1 MHMPT
6 SVFWR
11 GAALPSMVDRRLDV
25 QKEND
30 VSAATRP
37 ILPTPA
43 LASERLALLSRLTDG
58 LPPADLYWISAWTA
72 ALAAQA
78 ARVAL
83 PASAPTEAVNA
94 AAGGRLTV
102 IYGSQ
107 TGNSRRVAERLAE
120 RAMAAGLDVRLLR
133 TGVYP
138 LRELVQERHLA
149 LVISSQGDGDPPDDA
164 IGFVEFLTG
173 KRAPK
178 LPQLKFSV
186 MGLGDSSYPQY
197 CAVSR
202 RLDARFAEL
211 GAQRFAALG
220 EADVDF
226 EAASTSWSDGVLEKA
241 RETLGA
247 LPAPAGNMRAVALH
261 AVDSALHSREKPF
274 AAEVLDNQRIVSRD
288 SAREVRHLELSLQG
302 SGLRYEPGDALGVW
316 PRNPS
321 ALVDDYLRLLRLDG
335 EQEVAHDGRRLP
347 LSRWLAQERELTR
360 LSRPLLAAH
369 AAASGD
375 AQLARVLEP
384 EQREALA
391 RLLDTHQPIDLL
403 RRHPVDWNAEQLVAA
418 LRPLTPRLYSIASSP
433 KAVGEDEVHL
443 TVAVVGYH
451 AHGSG
456 HLGAAS
462 SFLAAAGDD
471 VRVPVFV
478 EPNERFRLPADHGR
492 DIVMIGP
499 GTGVAPFRAF
509 VQERQSVGA
518 TGRNWLFFGN
528 RHFAQDFLYQT
539 EWQQALKDGALHR
552 LDLAFSRD
560 LAASSG
566 PHTDV
571 RDFARDSHK
580 VYVQHRIR
588 EHGRELYAWLRDG
601 AHLYVCGDATHMA
614 KDVHEALVDVAVAHG
629 GLSAEDA
636 RAWLAELLQE
646 GRYARDVY

>member
-1 MHMPT
+1 MNRPHKHMTT
-6 SVFWR
+6 SVFVLSL
-11 GAALPSMVDRRLDV
+11 ALPSMVDRRLDV

-37 ILPTPA
+37 MLPTPA
-43 LASERLALLSRLTDG
+43 LASERLALLGRLTDG

-78 ARVAL
+78 TRIAL
-83 PASAPTEAVNA
+83 PAAAPTGAANAEAS
-94 AAGGRLTV
+94 GRLTV
-102 IYGSQ
+102 LYGSQ
-107 TGNSRRVAERLAE
+107 TGNARRVAERLAE
-120 RAMAAGLDVRLLR
+120 RATAAGLNVRLLR
-133 TGVYP
+133 TGAYP
-138 LRELVQERHLA
+138 VRELAQERHLA

-164 IGFVEFLTG
+164 IGFVEFLAG
-173 KRAPK
+173 KRAPR
-178 LPQLKFSV
+178 LPQLKFAV

-226 EAASTSWSDGVLEKA
+226 EAPSASWSDGVLVQA

-247 LPAPAGNMRAVALH
+247 PAAPAANLRAVPLH
-261 AVDSALHSREKPF
+261 AVGDALHGREQPF

-316 PRNPS
+316 PRNPP
-321 ALVDDYLRLLRLDG
+321 ALVDDCLRLLRLDG

-375 AQLARVLEP
+375 AELARVLEP
-384 EQREALA
+384 GQREALA
-391 RLLDTHQPIDLL
+391 RLLATQQPIDLL
-403 RRHPVDWNAEQLVAA
+403 RRHPVEWSAEQLVAA

-443 TVAVVGYH
+443 TVAVVGYR
-451 AHGSG
+451 AHGSE

-462 SFLAAAGDD
+462 SLLAAAGGDA
-471 VRVPVFV
+471 RVPVFV

-509 VQERQSVGA
+509 VQERQAVGG

-528 RHFAQDFLYQT
+528 RHFAQDFLYQS

-560 LAASSG
+560 AAAK
-566 PHTDV
+566 T
-571 RDFARDSHK
+571 
-580 VYVQHRIR
+580 YVQHRLR

-601 AHLYVCGDATHMA
+601 AHLYVCGDAAQMA
-614 KDVHEALVDVAVAHG
+614 RDVHEALVEVAVAHG
-629 GLSAEDA
+629 GVSVEDA
-636 RAWLAELLQE
+636 RAWLNELLQD